1 MVRGLGRGN
10 PRYDHSRQIFGRVPA
25 EPQGLAAID
34 AGDTSGRGA
43 AVPGPLV
50 PSGINRDRR
59 SRSAARVGIHLA
71 RSATGRLRCVTYPT
85 QTPETS
91 RFRRTV
97 ELCLRSHSKKLDTKS
112 LFL

>member
-34 AGDTSGRGA
+34 AGDASGRGT

-50 PSGINRDRR
+50 PSGINRDRHR
-59 SRSAARVGIHLA
+59 RSAARVGIHLA
-71 RSATGRLRCVTYPT
+71 RSATRRVAMCYLSYPDAGT
-85 QTPETS
+85 LTVPTNRRVVSVITPTA
-91 RFRRTV
+91 
-97 ELCLRSHSKKLDTKS
+97 D
-112 LFL
+112 